1 MRVLR
6 GVMTL
11 EQVQEWGGSRGKQ
24 TRKAV
29 EEALK
34 NKDLIAR
41 WNLQGDVDA
50 ARERIAAESTEEAE
64 VSEAADEA
72 DETDETDEDDS
83 DDEEDEETK

>member
-72 DETDETDEDDS
+72 DETDETD
-83 DDEEDEETK
+83 DEEDEDTDEKE